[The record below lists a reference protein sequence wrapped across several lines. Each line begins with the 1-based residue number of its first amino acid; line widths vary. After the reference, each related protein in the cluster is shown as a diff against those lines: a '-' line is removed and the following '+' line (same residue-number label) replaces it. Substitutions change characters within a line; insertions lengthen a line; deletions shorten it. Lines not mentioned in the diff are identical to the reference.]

1 MTYSIYMIIFVDDA
15 SVIFRIHLCYLLYVL
30 LWISCITV
38 SAVVMWS
45 ILNNPTSIIMLYMII
60 PVPAALF
67 GVLYIGNEVRGLY
80 SGGTGT
86 ANIAHLGG
94 VAFGGLYFFR
104 NFKRFMRR

>member
-1 MTYSIYMIIFVDDA
+1 
-15 SVIFRIHLCYLLYVL
+15 
-30 LWISCITV
+30 
-38 SAVVMWS
+38 
-45 ILNNPTSIIMLYMII
+45 MII